1 MWYSTDAIT
10 ALHRARIEET
20 SRMQVKRRRR
30 RSTRQ
35 VAPLPARKVA
45 AAR

>member
-10 ALHRARIEET
+10 ALHRARVEE
-20 SRMQVKRRRR
+20 SGRMKIKRRRR
-30 RSTRQ
+30 RTQRQ
-35 VAPLPARKVA
+35 AAPLPARKVA

>member
-10 ALHRARIEET
+10 ALHRARIEERG
-20 SRMQVKRRRR
+20 RMRPRRPRRRV
-30 RSTRQ
+30 SGEA
-35 VAPLPARKVA
+35 APLPARKAA